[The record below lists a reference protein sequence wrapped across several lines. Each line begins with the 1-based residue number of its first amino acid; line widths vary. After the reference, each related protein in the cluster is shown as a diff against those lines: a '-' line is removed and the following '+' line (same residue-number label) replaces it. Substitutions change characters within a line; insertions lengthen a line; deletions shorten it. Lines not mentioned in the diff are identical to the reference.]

1 MDRER
6 LIRKLKEQYE
16 KYKYVLLILLLG
28 IFLMALPQKQ
38 KNDRQPEQSAAVPE
52 DQSADSMEKRLE
64 AILSQV
70 DGAGGVR
77 VLLTEAA
84 GEEIIYQTDLAPGM
98 DGTSRVDTVIISG
111 SSRAEGGLVRQI
123 NPPTY
128 LGAIILCQ
136 GAKSA
141 AVRLAITEA
150 VANATGLRYDRI
162 TILKLK

>member
-6 LIRKLKEQYE
+6 LIKKAKEQYE
-16 KYKYVLLILLLG
+16 KYKYVLLVLLIG
-28 IFLMALPQKQ
+28 IALMALPQS
-38 KNDRQPEQSAAVPE
+38 RRTAEQPEQ
-52 DQSADSMEKRLE
+52 ADAKSESVTPDPLEKRLE
-64 AILSQV
+64 EILGQV
-70 DGAGGVR
+70 DGAGRVR

-84 GEEIIYQTDLAPGM
+84 GEETIYQTDLSPGIE
-98 DGTSRVDTVIISG
+98 GASRVNTVIISG
-111 SSRAEGGLVRQI
+111 SSRAEGGLVRQV

-128 LGAIILCQ
+128 LGAVILCQ

-150 VANATGLRYDRI
+150 VANATGLSYDRI